1 MKKLHTLL
9 TIVFLLTA
17 GVQTAIAQ
25 GEKESV
31 DQFRVKSDF
40 RTPVLNMPSDSNP
53 DSIEQADPVAMISPD
68 SFGVRYQASA
78 GVFQMIQLHREVND
92 EIENTK
98 GYRIQI
104 YAGSSLEVANDAKA
118 DFLMSFDD
126 DECPVYQLWNPP
138 HFRVRVGDFL
148 SRSEAMAEVSSIREI
163 FPDAFIVA
171 DEVKVPKFKN
181 RKRIEEDEIGDGD
194 MDSDGFESPESP
206 ENDG

>member
-9 TIVFLLTA
+9 TVMFLLIA

-40 RTPVLNMPSDSNP
+40 RTPVLSLPSDSIP
-53 DSIEQADPVAMISPD
+53 DSMGHADPVAMISPD
-68 SFGVRYQASA
+68 SFGVRYQASE
-78 GVFQMIQLHREVND
+78 GVFQMIDLHRGVND

-98 GYRIQI
+98 GFRIQI

-126 DECPVYQLWNPP
+126 DDCPVYQLWNPP

-148 SRSEAMAEVSSIREI
+148 SRSEAMAEVASIRQI

-171 DEVKVPKFKN
+171 DEVKVPKFKERKQN
-181 RKRIEEDEIGDGD
+181 RDEEIGEGD
-194 MDSDGFESPESP
+194 MDGDGFDSPESP